1 MAINNQ
7 SHRRVR
13 ADSHAYPVFGLSS
26 VWGESKDQTSTGRYN
41 RLPITFRFDDNTS
54 GRINV
59 TL

>member
-26 VWGESKDQTSTGRYN
+26 VWGESKDQTLNGPVQPVANNFQIR
-41 RLPITFRFDDNTS
+41 
-54 GRINV
+54 
-59 TL
+59 